1 MPQPIMAIAALA
13 VITIALIGQAIEMR
27 KIRTRTYGEDSI
39 GSPNIFLNK
48 RNFKWYGL
56 IIVGSVSYTHLTL
69 PTTPYV

>member
-1 MPQPIMAIAALA
+1 MPQPIMAIAALV
-13 VITIALIGQAIEMR
+13 VITIALIGQALEMR

-56 IIVGSVSYTHLTL
+56 IVVGFGLAYAAQLS
-69 PTTPYV
+69 

>member
-27 KIRTRTYGEDSI
+27 KIRTRTYGGDSI

-56 IIVGSVSYTHLTL
+56 IVVGFGLAYAAQLS
-69 PTTPYV
+69 

>member
-1 MPQPIMAIAALA
+1 MLQPIMAIAALA

-48 RNFKWYGL
+48 RNFKWY
-56 IIVGSVSYTHLTL
+56 
-69 PTTPYV
+69 

>member
-1 MPQPIMAIAALA
+1 MPQPIMAIVALA

-39 GSPNIFLNK
+39 GTPNIFLNK

-56 IIVGSVSYTHLTL
+56 IAVSYTHLTL

>member
-39 GSPNIFLNK
+39 GNPNIFLK
-48 RNFKWYGL
+48 
-56 IIVGSVSYTHLTL
+56 
-69 PTTPYV
+69 

>member
-39 GSPNIFLNK
+39 GSPNIFLDK
-48 RNFKWYGL
+48 RNFKWYALIAIGFGL
-56 IIVGSVSYTHLTL
+56 VYTAQFL
-69 PTTPYV
+69 

>member
-56 IIVGSVSYTHLTL
+56 IIAGLMKF
-69 PTTPYV
+69 

>member
-1 MPQPIMAIAALA
+1 MPQLIMAIAALA

-39 GSPNIFLNK
+39 GSQNIFLNK

-56 IIVGSVSYTHLTL
+56 IVVGFGFACTAQFL
-69 PTTPYV
+69 

>member
-27 KIRTRTYGEDSI
+27 KIRTKTYGGDSI
-39 GSPNIFLNK
+39 GSPNIFLDK

-56 IIVGSVSYTHLTL
+56 IVVGFGLAYTAQFL
-69 PTTPYV
+69 